1 MKARKGFTLVE
12 LLIVMAII
20 AALMAILIPMA
31 GGAMKKARATKIA
44 VTMRNIE
51 QAAEQWLMAELPTP
65 DQSGKYSIAI
75 EGSRNGNDLE
85 SKGYLNDGDYSG
97 YSLSISESNGVI
109 TITVE
114 YSSVEP
120 DVGDLVVKSLSDAY
134 SNATYDTQNK
144 KVTISKQISKFW

>member
-51 QAAEQWLMAELPTP
+51 QAAEQWLMAELP
-65 DQSGKYSIAI
+65 DSYNIAI
-75 EGSRNGNDLE
+75 ENGQGGNDLE
-85 SKGYLNDGDYSG
+85 SKGYLNDGDYTG
-97 YSLSISESNGVI
+97 YGLTITESNGVI
-109 TITVE
+109 TIQVT
-114 YSSVEP
+114 YSTNDS
-120 DVGDLVVKSLSDAY
+120 DLGNLIVSSLSDAY
-134 SNATYDTQNK
+134 PDANYNNNT
-144 KVTISKQISKFW
+144 VTIQKTINKFW

>member
-1 MKARKGFTLVE
+1 
-12 LLIVMAII
+12 
-20 AALMAILIPMA
+20 
-31 GGAMKKARATKIA
+31 
-44 VTMRNIE
+44 MRNIE
-51 QAAEQWLMAELPTP
+51 QAAEQWLMAELP
-65 DQSGKYSIAI
+65 DSYNIAI
-75 EGSRNGNDLE
+75 ENGQNGNDLE